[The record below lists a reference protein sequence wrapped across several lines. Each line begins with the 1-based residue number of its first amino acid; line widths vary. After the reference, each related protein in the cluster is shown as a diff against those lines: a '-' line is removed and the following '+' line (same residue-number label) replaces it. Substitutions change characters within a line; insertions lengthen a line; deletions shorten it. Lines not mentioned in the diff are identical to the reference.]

1 MRAWKSSCRQACDLR
16 WSTVRGA
23 YPKRI
28 PLQSRYNKLKA
39 LHHVG
44 LNQPRKDKSMTQ
56 LFDRC
61 VELLRWTAEKCGIT
75 YEAINVWIFC
85 IIWPLLTVALIVALA
100 LK

>member
-1 MRAWKSSCRQACDLR
+1 
-16 WSTVRGA
+16 
-23 YPKRI
+23 
-28 PLQSRYNKLKA
+28 
-39 LHHVG
+39 
-44 LNQPRKDKSMTQ
+44 MTQ

-61 VELLRWTAEKCGIT
+61 VELLRWIAKTTGLT

>member
-1 MRAWKSSCRQACDLR
+1 
-16 WSTVRGA
+16 
-23 YPKRI
+23 
-28 PLQSRYNKLKA
+28 
-39 LHHVG
+39 
-44 LNQPRKDKSMTQ
+44 MTQ

>member
-1 MRAWKSSCRQACDLR
+1 
-16 WSTVRGA
+16 
-23 YPKRI
+23 
-28 PLQSRYNKLKA
+28 
-39 LHHVG
+39 
-44 LNQPRKDKSMTQ
+44 MTQ

-61 VELLRWTAEKCGIT
+61 VELLRLMADKFGIT